1 MITYRSAKPEDMK
14 AVAKL
19 HKVCFPDYF
28 LTSLGEKLLE
38 KYYLEYLLENDLF
51 ILAQEADTEQ
61 LVGFCMGFY
70 RGSKAREVFEK
81 KNTIKLAGRLLIL
94 CLHLNRQAISRC
106 WNRIFPKKIVSS
118 ENVSVTELSSDV
130 GLLSICV
137 SPDYRGTDVASRLV
151 TEFENQSKIQTG
163 QNCMLYVRSD
173 NSRARHFYEKMGFV
187 AQTEYEDEIGYIKY
201 FT

>member
-1 MITYRSAKPEDMK
+1 MITYRCAKPEDMK

-28 LTSLGEKLLE
+28 LTSLGENLLE

-51 ILAQEADTEQ
+51 ILAQNTDTEQ

-70 RGSKAREVFEK
+70 RGSKAREIFEK
-81 KNTIKLAGRLLIL
+81 KNTAKLAGRLLIL
-94 CLHLNRQAISRC
+94 CLRLNRQAISRC
-106 WNRIFPKKIVSS
+106 WNRIFPPKSVPS
-118 ENVSVTELSSDV
+118 ENISVAEFSPDV

-137 SPDYRGTDVASRLV
+137 SPDYRGTDIASQLV
-151 TEFENQSKIQTG
+151 MAFEKESKIQSG

-173 NSRARHFYEKMGFV
+173 NSRARRFYEKMGFI
-187 AQTEYEDEIGYIKY
+187 AQTEDGKEICYIKH
-201 FT
+201 FA